1 MNSNSANAN
10 NKDRRNL
17 LQSGRPSPPAPL
29 PSARE
34 RDAAG
39 GVRAFFRLP
48 AFVFLSLLL
57 ILTQADA
64 QVNVPPIRTEAL
76 TNGVRVMML
85 EQHQLPMVYMAL
97 MVRAGSGFDPDSKE
111 GLARF
116 TAEMLTRGT
125 KSRTADKI
133 AEEIDS
139 IGGELDA
146 QAQIERTIISA
157 RVLKK
162 DFKTGMRL
170 LGDVVLNAIFP
181 EAEMEIVRN
190 QLLGEI
196 SAVRDNPGA
205 LLQQHLLNSLF
216 TAEHPLGSFMSVD
229 SVKSIT
235 KDDLQQFYSK
245 YYLPNGAILVVAG
258 DINPTDVM
266 NEARTAFIKWAPGS
280 RPNNLVGVESPTPPN
295 GYPVRFVQKSGQTQ
309 VQIGLVE
316 SGISFKDSDYLPAQ
330 LANYILGGGG
340 FSSRL
345 LQVVRSQEGKTY
357 SISSRF
363 IPYKFPGVFEITTFS
378 RNEEAL
384 ATLELVIRELKKFR
398 EDGIT
403 PDELKKA
410 KGAIAGRH
418 ILRFET
424 LPGFAQAVLDQEFYE
439 RGKDWLSKFPDQ
451 VMLVKLDDVNKAI
464 KSHFDPDNVTIVM
477 LGDRNIFE
485 GHETILGN
493 VPTGEIG
500 VVNWN
505 QPLATPPRPLRLL
518 TQKTSA
524 ANCAPQI
531 CASMDDKT
539 RPIVQ
544 AWAQAQGGL
553 EAISKLNDRTAHWA
567 GQMNFNRQLSHAT
580 ITERWQSP
588 SKFEFAVEVGNFQY
602 AQVVNGEEG
611 WTIIQN
617 RSRDLNAESLIE
629 LGSELFFFQS
639 EFLPKLL
646 SDPNYRFTLVG
657 TATVEKTTTNVIEVR
672 SASSHPYK
680 FYLDQTTHRLIKLEL
695 VNEKQEYFY
704 TDYKQMGNVWSASHV
719 RVVIEGSVDSD
730 LTLQNVQYNQG
741 VDPKTFERPK

>member
-1 MNSNSANAN
+1 MRMGM
-10 NKDRRNL
+10 KITQFL
-17 LQSGRPSPPAPL
+17 KKSPA
-29 PSARE
+29 
-34 RDAAG
+34 
-39 GVRAFFRLP
+39 
-48 AFVFLSLLL
+48 LLL
-57 ILTQADA
+57 VVLLAVIQADA
-64 QVNVPPIRTEAL
+64 QVKVPPIRTEAL

-97 MVRAGSGFDPDSKE
+97 MVRAGSGFDPDGKE

-116 TAEMLTRGT
+116 TAEMLTQGT
-125 KSRTADKI
+125 KSRSADKI

-146 QAQIERTIISA
+146 QAQIERTILSA

-162 DFKTGMRL
+162 DFKTGVRL
-170 LGDVVLNAIFP
+170 LGDVVRNAIFP

-190 QLLGEI
+190 QLLGQI

-205 LLQQHLLNSLF
+205 LLQQHLLYSLF
-216 TAEHPLGSFMSVD
+216 TSEHPLGSFMSID

-258 DINPTDVM
+258 DINPSDVM
-266 NEARTAFIKWAPGS
+266 NEVRTAFIKWAPGTK
-280 RPNNLVGVESPTPPN
+280 PTNLAGVGSPTPPN
-295 GYPVRFVQKSGQTQ
+295 GYQVRFVQKAGQTQ

-316 SGISFKDSDYLPAQ
+316 PGISFKDSDYLPAQ

-363 IPYKFPGVFEITTFS
+363 IPYKFPGAFEITTFS

-384 ATLELVIRELKKFR
+384 ATLELVIRELKKIR
-398 EDGIT
+398 EGGIT

-424 LPGFAQAVLDQEFYE
+424 LPGFAQTMLDQEFYE

-451 VMLVKLDDVNKAI
+451 VMHVKLDDVNKAI
-464 KSHFDPDNVTIVM
+464 QSHFDPDNITIVM

-518 TQKTSA
+518 TQKTNA

-539 RPIVQ
+539 RTIVQ
-544 AWAQAQGGL
+544 AWVQAQGGL
-553 EAISKLNDRTAHWA
+553 EAIAKIKDLTARWA
-567 GQMNFNRQLSHAT
+567 GKVFLNNQLINAVLDQH
-580 ITERWQSP
+580 WQSP
-588 SKFEFAVEVGNFQY
+588 KKFQRFTKTDNVQF
-602 AQVVNGEEG
+602 AQVINGDEG
-611 WTIIQN
+611 WLSVQN
-617 RSRDLNAESLIE
+617 QTRDFSAQDLMNA
-629 LGSELFFFQS
+629 GSEVFFYQS
-639 EFLPKLL
+639 ELLPRLL
-646 SDPNYRFTLVG
+646 SDPGYRLTVAG
-657 TATVEKTTTNVIEVR
+657 TSTVENTPTDVIEVR
-672 SASSHPYK
+672 SATSAAYK
-680 FYLDQTTHRLIKLEL
+680 FYLDRVSHRLLKLDF
-695 VNEKQEYFY
+695 VNEKRECFFS
-704 TDYKQMGNVWSASHV
+704 DYRQVNGVWPAFKLRLVVDGNVSRNV
-719 RVVIEGSVDSD
+719 E
-730 LTLQNVQYNQG
+730 LQEIKYNQG
-741 VDPKTFERPK
+741 VDAQLFERPK

>member
-1 MNSNSANAN
+1 MRM
-10 NKDRRNL
+10 KITQFL
-17 LQSGRPSPPAPL
+17 KKSPAL
-29 PSARE
+29 TL
-34 RDAAG
+34 
-39 GVRAFFRLP
+39 V
-48 AFVFLSLLL
+48 LLL
-57 ILTQADA
+57 AVLQADA
-64 QVNVPPIRTEAL
+64 QVKVPPIRTEAL

-97 MVRAGSGFDPDSKE
+97 MVRAGSGFDPDGKE

-116 TAEMLTRGT
+116 TAEMLTQGT
-125 KSRTADKI
+125 KNRTADKI

-162 DFKTGMRL
+162 DFKTGLRL
-170 LGDVVLNAIFP
+170 LGDVVRNAIFP
-181 EAEMEIVRN
+181 DAEMEIVRN

-205 LLQQHLLNSLF
+205 LLQQHLLYSLF
-216 TAEHPLGSFMSVD
+216 TSEHPLGSFMSID

-258 DINPTDVM
+258 DINPSDVM
-266 NEARTAFIKWAPGS
+266 NEVQTAFINWAPGAKAT
-280 RPNNLVGVESPTPPN
+280 NLPAIAPPPPPN
-295 GYPVRFVQKSGQTQ
+295 GYQVRFVQKAGQTQ
-309 VQIGLVE
+309 VQIGLAE
-316 SGISFKDSDYLPAQ
+316 SGITFKDSDYLPAQ

-345 LQVVRSQEGKTY
+345 LKVVRSQEGKTY

-398 EDGIT
+398 EGGIT
-403 PDELKKA
+403 PDELNKA

-424 LPGFAQAVLDQEFYE
+424 LPGFAQTVLDQEFYE

-464 KSHFDPDNVTIVM
+464 QSHFDPDNITIVL

-493 VPTGEIG
+493 IPTGEIG

-505 QPLATPPRPLRLL
+505 QPLTTTTRPLRLL
-518 TQKTSA
+518 TQKTNA

-539 RPIVQ
+539 RTIVQ
-544 AWAQAQGGL
+544 AWVQAQGGL
-553 EAISKLNDRTAHWA
+553 EAISKINDRTAHWT

-580 ITERWQSP
+580 ITERWQNP
-588 SKFEFAVEVGNFQY
+588 NKFEFAVEVSNFQY

-611 WTIIQN
+611 WTKVQN
-617 RSRDLNAESLIE
+617 RSRDLNAENLLE

-639 EFLPKLL
+639 EFLPKIL
-646 SDPNYRFTLVG
+646 SNPNYRLTSAG
-657 TATVEKTTTNVIEVR
+657 TATIEKTTTAVIEVR
-672 SASSHPYK
+672 SATSHPYK
-680 FYLDQTTHRLIKLEL
+680 FYLDQTTHRLVKLEL

-704 TDYKQMGNVWSASHV
+704 TDYKQVGNIWSASHV
-719 RVVIEGSVDSD
+719 RVVIEGKLDSD

-741 VDPKTFERPK
+741 IDPKTFERPK

>member
-1 MNSNSANAN
+1 M
-10 NKDRRNL
+10 KITQFL
-17 LQSGRPSPPAPL
+17 KKSPAL
-29 PSARE
+29 TL
-34 RDAAG
+34 
-39 GVRAFFRLP
+39 V
-48 AFVFLSLLL
+48 LLL
-57 ILTQADA
+57 AVLQADA
-64 QVNVPPIRTEAL
+64 QVKVPPIRTEAL

-97 MVRAGSGFDPDSKE
+97 MVRAGSGFDPDGKE

-116 TAEMLTRGT
+116 TAEMLTQGT
-125 KSRTADKI
+125 KNRTADKI

-162 DFKTGMRL
+162 DFKTGLRL
-170 LGDVVLNAIFP
+170 LGDVVRNAIFP
-181 EAEMEIVRN
+181 DAEMEIVRN
-190 QLLGEI
+190 QLLGQI

-205 LLQQHLLNSLF
+205 LLQQHLLYSLF
-216 TAEHPLGSFMSVD
+216 TSEHPLGSFMSMD
-229 SVKSIT
+229 SLKSIT

-258 DINPTDVM
+258 DINPSDVM
-266 NEARTAFIKWAPGS
+266 NEVQTAFINWAPGAKAT
-280 RPNNLVGVESPTPPN
+280 NLPAIAPPPPPN
-295 GYPVRFVQKSGQTQ
+295 GYQVRFVQKAGQTQ
-309 VQIGLVE
+309 VQIGLAE
-316 SGISFKDSDYLPAQ
+316 SGITFKDSDYLPAQ

-345 LQVVRSQEGKTY
+345 LKVVRSQEGKTY

-398 EDGIT
+398 EGGIT
-403 PDELKKA
+403 PDELNKA

-424 LPGFAQAVLDQEFYE
+424 LPGFAQTVLDQEFYE

-464 KSHFDPDNVTIVM
+464 QSHFDPDNITIVL

-493 VPTGEIG
+493 IPTGEIG

-505 QPLATPPRPLRLL
+505 QPLTTTTRPLRLL
-518 TQKTSA
+518 TQKTNA

-539 RPIVQ
+539 RTIVQ
-544 AWAQAQGGL
+544 AWVQAQGGL
-553 EAISKLNDRTAHWA
+553 EAISKINDRTAHWT

-580 ITERWQSP
+580 ITERWQNP
-588 SKFEFAVEVGNFQY
+588 NKFEFAVEVSNFQY

-611 WTIIQN
+611 WTKVQN
-617 RSRDLNAESLIE
+617 RSRDLNAENLLE

-639 EFLPKLL
+639 EFLPKIL
-646 SDPNYRFTLVG
+646 SNPNYRLTSAG
-657 TATVEKTTTNVIEVR
+657 TATIEKTTTAVIEVR
-672 SASSHPYK
+672 SATSHPYK
-680 FYLDQTTHRLIKLEL
+680 FYLDQTTHRLVKLEL

-704 TDYKQMGNVWSASHV
+704 TDYKQVGNIWSASHV
-719 RVVIEGSVDSD
+719 RVVIEGKLDSD

-741 VDPKTFERPK
+741 IDPKTFERPK

>member
-1 MNSNSANAN
+1 M
-10 NKDRRNL
+10 KITQFL
-17 LQSGRPSPPAPL
+17 KKSPAL
-29 PSARE
+29 TL
-34 RDAAG
+34 
-39 GVRAFFRLP
+39 V
-48 AFVFLSLLL
+48 LLL
-57 ILTQADA
+57 AVLQADA
-64 QVNVPPIRTEAL
+64 QVKVPPIRTEAL
-76 TNGVRVMML
+76 TNGVRVLML

-97 MVRAGSGFDPDSKE
+97 MVRAGSGFDPAGKE

-116 TAEMLTRGT
+116 TAEMLTQGT
-125 KSRTADKI
+125 KNRTADKI

-162 DFKTGMRL
+162 DFKTGLRL
-170 LGDVVLNAIFP
+170 LGDVVRNAIFP
-181 EAEMEIVRN
+181 DAEMEIVRN
-190 QLLGEI
+190 QLLGQI

-205 LLQQHLLNSLF
+205 LLQQHLLYSLF
-216 TAEHPLGSFMSVD
+216 TSEHPLGSFMSMD
-229 SVKSIT
+229 SLKSIT

-258 DINPTDVM
+258 DINPSDVM
-266 NEARTAFIKWAPGS
+266 NEVRTAFINWAPGAKAT
-280 RPNNLVGVESPTPPN
+280 NLPAIAPPPPPN
-295 GYPVRFVQKSGQTQ
+295 GYQVRFVQKAGQTQ
-309 VQIGLVE
+309 VQIGLAE
-316 SGISFKDSDYLPAQ
+316 SGITFKDSDYLPAQ

-345 LQVVRSQEGKTY
+345 LKVVRSQEGKTY

-398 EDGIT
+398 EGGIT
-403 PDELKKA
+403 PDELNKA

-424 LPGFAQAVLDQEFYE
+424 LPGFAQTVLDQEFYE

-464 KSHFDPDNVTIVM
+464 QSHFDPDNITIVL

-493 VPTGEIG
+493 IPTGEIG

-505 QPLATPPRPLRLL
+505 QPLTTTTRPLRLL
-518 TQKTSA
+518 TQKTNA

-539 RPIVQ
+539 RTIVQ
-544 AWAQAQGGL
+544 AWVQAQGGL
-553 EAISKLNDRTAHWA
+553 EAISKINDRTAHWT

-580 ITERWQSP
+580 ITERWQNP
-588 SKFEFAVEVGNFQY
+588 NKFEFAVEVSNFQY

-611 WTIIQN
+611 WTKVQN
-617 RSRDLNAESLIE
+617 RSRDLNAENLLE

-639 EFLPKLL
+639 EFLPKIL
-646 SDPNYRFTLVG
+646 SNPNYRLTLAG
-657 TATVEKTTTNVIEVR
+657 TATVEKTTTAVIEVR
-672 SASSHPYK
+672 SATSHPYK
-680 FYLDQTTHRLIKLEL
+680 FYLDQTTHRLVKLEL

-704 TDYKQMGNVWSASHV
+704 TDYKQMGNIWSASHV
-719 RVVIEGSVDSD
+719 RVVIEGKLDSD

-741 VDPKTFERPK
+741 IDPKTFERPK